1 MTVQKN
7 VCSNGK
13 AIIGLS
19 ERIGMHDTHSSIHPS
34 IHSEACLLTVHSP
47 FYSQFSTQYA
57 VLFPL
62 SLDRNF
68 LFPYFIQQMFFL
80 LLPSLIPFPKS
91 FLQQCVSEDSS
102 YATFDQYA
110 SFTVLLF
117 IGHSYIRLLSV
128 TLAHFSH
135 DQSN

>member
-1 MTVQKN
+1 MIYIN
-7 VCSNGK
+7 S
-13 AIIGLS
+13 
-19 ERIGMHDTHSSIHPS
+19 HSFSQSFIHSPIHSFIRPS
-34 IHSEACLLTVHSP
+34 IHSEACLMTVHSL
-47 FYSQFSTQYA
+47 FYSQFSTQYF

-80 LLPSLIPFPKS
+80 FFPSLLRFPLP
-91 FLQQCVSEDSS
+91 FLQKSVSEGSS

-110 SFTVLLF
+110 SFTVLLST
-117 IGHSYIRLLSV
+117 GHSCIRLLPV
-128 TLAHFSH
+128 TLAYFSH